1 MKLQFLAF
9 GSTLMLSMGCAESAN
24 PSQPISLNEL
34 VAVYQHTVYGHDDDG
49 DRIDT
54 LAIAPKHDGTYVQ
67 LDSTS
72 FTLLGKKHMVR
83 GYSNEFESATDSYLY
98 MLELDSFGMIYAQ
111 SLSWPGG
118 FSVIHTSDDSLNLLI
133 SAAIGAAFRPGERGA
148 HYSYERAEQAR
159 PRTPEQ

>member
-1 MKLQFLAF
+1 MRLVTLAF
-9 GSTLMLSMGCAESAN
+9 GSALTLSMGCTESVE
-24 PSQPISLNEL
+24 PSQPISPKVP
-34 VAVYQHTVYGHDDDG
+34 VAMYQHTVYGHDDER

-72 FTLLGKKHMVR
+72 FTLLGNKHMVR

-159 PRTPEQ
+159 QRTPEQ